1 MVYCKADFCLVVFVY
16 SFYVVIVKADFV
28 GVCRY
33 VDCASSVDGVSFRDL
48 DKESFDKLVD
58 EIKNLG
64 KKKEVVPAEDFDAE

>member
-1 MVYCKADFCLVVFVY
+1 MIYLDNAATTKP
-16 SFYVVIVKADFV
+16 
-28 GVCRY
+28 
-33 VDCASSVDGVSFRDL
+33 